1 MGKAEYRLAKKIHGR
16 APSPGIER
24 ATVTA
29 VDPLTIEV
37 GGVVYSSKD
46 WQMYE
51 QAALWQQVTAK
62 NGALSGTSVSCA
74 TGSAS
79 SISFAGGTAE
89 EVTAVAKYN
98 VGDLLAVQE
107 VDGGTAFI
115 ILCRLK
121 AVPAGHD
128 MLCPSGLPQEVMR
141 DA

>member
-1 MGKAEYRLAKKIHGR
+1 MGKEEYRLAKRIHGR
-16 APSPGIER
+16 TPPSGIER

-29 VDPLTIEV
+29 VEPLAIEV
-37 GGVVYSSKD
+37 GGVVYSSQD

-62 NGALSGTSVSCA
+62 NGALSGTSVSCP

-79 SISFAGGTAE
+79 SISYANGTVE
-89 EVTAVAKYN
+89 EVQALSKYN

-107 VDGGTAFI
+107 TDGGTAFI

-121 AVPAGHD
+121 
-128 MLCPSGLPQEVMR
+128 EVAR

>member
-1 MGKAEYRLAKKIHGR
+1 MGKEEYRLAKRIHGR
-16 APSPGIER
+16 TPPSGIER

-29 VDPLTIEV
+29 VEPLAIEV
-37 GGVVYSSKD
+37 GGVVYSSQD

-51 QAALWQQVTAK
+51 QAAFWQQVTVTS
-62 NGALSGTSVSCA
+62 GALSGTSVSCA

-79 SISFAGGTAE
+79 AIGFSSGTAA
-89 EVTAVAKYN
+89 EVAAAAKYN

-121 AVPAGHD
+121 
-128 MLCPSGLPQEVMR
+128 EVMR

>member
-1 MGKAEYRLAKKIHGR
+1 MGKEEYRLAKRIHGR
-16 APSPGIER
+16 TPSPGIER

-29 VDPLTIEV
+29 VEPLTIEV
-37 GGVVYSSKD
+37 GGVAYSSQD

-51 QAALWQQVTAK
+51 QAALWQQVTVTS
-62 NGALSGTSVSCA
+62 GALSGTSVSCP

-79 SISFAGGTAE
+79 SISFSSGTAA
-89 EVTAVAKYN
+89 EVAAVAKYN

-121 AVPAGHD
+121 
-128 MLCPSGLPQEVMR
+128 EVMR

>member
-1 MGKAEYRLAKKIHGR
+1 MGKEEYRLAKRIHGR
-16 APSPGIER
+16 TPPSGIER

-121 AVPAGHD
+121 
-128 MLCPSGLPQEVMR
+128 EVMR

>member
-1 MGKAEYRLAKKIHGR
+1 MGKEEYRLAKRIHGR
-16 APSPGIER
+16 TPPSGIER

-29 VDPLTIEV
+29 VEPLAIEV
-37 GGVVYSSKD
+37 GGVVYSSQD

-51 QAALWQQVTAK
+51 QAALWQQVTLK
-62 NGALSGTSVSCA
+62 NGALSGASVSCPV
-74 TGSAS
+74 GSAS
-79 SISFAGGTAE
+79 SVNFTNGTAE
-89 EVTAVAKYN
+89 EMAAAMKYN

-121 AVPAGHD
+121 
-128 MLCPSGLPQEVMR
+128 EVMR